1 MKLQQSAAWISWVEY
16 THELHE
22 SKAAARRSVS
32 RLLHQRLA
40 AALAS
45 WTSGATVLRDTR
57 AALRSGL
64 GHLLHRE

>member
-22 SKAAARRSVS
+22 GKASVRRIVG

-40 AALAS
+40 AAWAS
-45 WTSGATVLRDTR
+45 WTGGAAELRETR

-64 GHLLHRE
+64 GHL